1 MSISYDVSLLIG
13 ESLTPGGFLSY
24 PCVVTSSAQL
34 IKAEAFA
41 IFSPYGPIYFVARA
55 PNLLDVPASGR
66 KETHASPIY
75 FWWRRFGEPSRN
87 SSRVAALADCWRFR
101 SVVVGG
107 SGDSSYLNPSE
118 PNLQKANGRKYRK
131 GKDYKA
137 NNTEAKIVRKNI
149 KEAQNRT

>member
-1 MSISYDVSLLIG
+1 MAYRTMDRPTFGGSLRLGASFPNHVSSLPAPSLSKRKLL
-13 ESLTPGGFLSY
+13 
-24 PCVVTSSAQL
+24 
-34 IKAEAFA
+34 A

-87 SSRVAALADCWRFR
+87 SSRVAALADCWRLR

-118 PNLQKANGRKYRK
+118 PNLQKSKWK
-131 GKDYKA
+131 KIPEGK
-137 NNTEAKIVRKNI
+137 RL
-149 KEAQNRT
+149 